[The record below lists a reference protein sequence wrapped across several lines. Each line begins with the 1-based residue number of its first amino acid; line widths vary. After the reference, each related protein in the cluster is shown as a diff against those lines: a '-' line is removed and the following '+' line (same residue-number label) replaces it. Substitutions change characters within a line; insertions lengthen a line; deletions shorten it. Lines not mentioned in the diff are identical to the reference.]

1 MSSKNNRMS
10 NVKQKDTD
18 IEKEVRKKL
27 WSRGVRYRVN
37 VENVLGKPDICHKG
51 KKIAVFIDG
60 CFWHGCPECDEMPDS
75 NKEFWKEKIEYNQER
90 REEVREK
97 LQEKN
102 WEVIEIW
109 GHEVRN
115 NCAAVVDKIEEIWY
129 Q

>member
-1 MSSKNNRMS
+1 
-10 NVKQKDTD
+10 
-18 IEKEVRKKL
+18 
-27 WSRGVRYRVN
+27 
-37 VENVLGKPDICHKG
+37 
-51 KKIAVFIDG
+51 
-60 CFWHGCPECDEMPDS
+60 MPDS